1 MLKVHTLSRCEK
13 SHMVKVRTPIVTLN
27 PICVCHDCLRRM
39 VESTGRLSPKSQTH
53 THRHT
58 DTHIQTHIFYIISEE
73 TSIFAPQRLRFYKAL
88 GDAACTVGKVRAS
101 TVFMCVCSMF
111 RPSDF
116 FYYSSK
122 TDSWWG
128 CVAKETASHLLMA
141 RPRHCLSAIHG
152 WALPKQ

>member
-1 MLKVHTLSRCEK
+1 MCNQSAYELNEPCRFHNN
-13 SHMVKVRTPIVTLN
+13 SHVGAYDTQSTRTHARVIVGSFYV
-27 PICVCHDCLRRM
+27 P
-39 VESTGRLSPKSQTH
+39 
-53 THRHT
+53 HRHL
-58 DTHIQTHIFYIISEE
+58 YIISEE

-88 GDAACTVGKVRAS
+88 GVAAYTVGKVRAS
-101 TVFMCVCSMF
+101 TVFTCVCSMF

-128 CVAKETASHLLMA
+128 CVAKVTASHLLMA